1 MWWFLVNLDFWQW
14 SRMVVL
20 GLLVVVGWLWA
31 VVFGWQWLLL
41 GGCGRLFLVGCV
53 GGSICGVFIVVK

>member
-1 MWWFLVNLDFWQW
+1 
-14 SRMVVL
+14 MVVL

-41 GGCGRLFLVGCV
+41 GGCGRLFLVGHV
-53 GGSICGVFIVVK
+53 GGSVCGVFIVMR

>member
-1 MWWFLVNLDFWQW
+1 MANLDFWQW
-14 SRMVVL
+14 LWVVVL

-53 GGSICGVFIVVK
+53 GGSICGDFIVVK